1 MKIIKSFEDTLNKE
15 QKEQFNKIK
24 EMLYRQAMAELVI
37 SCDAEIQME
46 LHKVSQVS
54 PISKEFLEAMKNVS
68 DICKRRYSSLEE
80 FRNDI
85 LGLDKII
92 F

>member
-24 EMLYRQAMAELVI
+24 ELIYGYAMANLVGTY
-37 SCDAEIQME
+37 DAQIQME
-46 LHKVSQVS
+46 LQKVTQAL
-54 PISKEFLEAMKNVS
+54 PITKPKIEVMKNVTE
-68 DICKRRYSSLEE
+68 ICKKRFDSLEKLKDE
-80 FRNDI
+80 
-85 LGLDKII
+85 LDLN

>member
-15 QKEQFNKIK
+15 QKEQFNMIK

-46 LHKVSQVS
+46 LHKVSQTS
-54 PISKEFLEAMKNVS
+54 PISREFIEAMKNVS
-68 DICKRRYSSLEE
+68 AICKKRYSSLEKLK
-80 FRNDI
+80 ND
-85 LGLDKII
+85 LDLDLK
-92 F
+92 